1 MKDLYTTVPKWAF
14 LLLLVYLPTHTMA
27 QCLCSD
33 GGAPQQ
39 LTFSQTRRIT
49 PIEDST
55 DFFLPQFDPAIGQL
69 GCVEVFTQLTNIVRM
84 RLENDETFP
93 LNYRVTYQ
101 KDMRLQGPGL
111 TPDLT
116 NTVSKN
122 YGPYPLDAS
131 DGNPFSG
138 PDYVFIGPDTVM
150 RNRYVSRTISSNV
163 VPFLGNGILTYN
175 YKASGRT
182 TVTGGVNYIFSVN
195 SIDSVTVGVNYNYC
209 TNGLLAVGMRDFTA
223 IRKAR
228 QDVLLSWTT
237 QNELSTNRY
246 ELEYSTNGV
255 DFAPIGE
262 LKAQTAAGSKSST
275 YQYPYHFTQDK
286 GNVYFRVKMV
296 SVTGTSTYSAI
307 RSLTADAATGTG
319 VGVYPNPAKQ
329 KVMLQFDTPLQGAY
343 EITLVNM
350 NGQTI
355 LSRNINFNHGTQ
367 QFEVDLGE
375 KTPAGVYYI
384 RAREVSSKR
393 SFVSKVVVAKQ

>member
-1 MKDLYTTVPKWAF
+1 MKELYTTVPKWAF
-14 LLLLVYLPTHTMA
+14 LFLFVYLPTHSSA

-33 GGAPQQ
+33 GSAPQQ
-39 LTFSQTRRIT
+39 LSFSQTRKIT
-49 PIEDST
+49 PLDDST
-55 DFFLPQFDPAIGQL
+55 DFFIPQFDPSIGQL
-69 GCVEVFTQLTNIVRM
+69 GCVELYTRLTNIVRM

-116 NTVSKN
+116 NSFSKN
-122 YGPYPLDAS
+122 YGPYALAES

-150 RNRYVSRTISSNV
+150 RNKYVGRNITSNV

-175 YKASGRT
+175 YKASGKT

-209 TNGLLAVGMRDFTA
+209 TNGLLAVGMRDFNA
-223 IRKAR
+223 VRKAR

-237 QNELSTNRY
+237 QNELSSNRY
-246 ELEYSTNGV
+246 ELEFSTNGT
-255 DFAPIGE
+255 DFRSIGG

-275 YQYPYHFTQDK
+275 YQFPYHFTQEK
-286 GNVYFRVKMV
+286 GTVFFRVKMV
-296 SVTGTSTYSAI
+296 SVTGSATYTAI
-307 RSLTADAATGTG
+307 RSLSADAAMGTG
-319 VGVYPNPAKQ
+319 LGVYPNPAKQ
-329 KVMLQFDTPLQGAY
+329 KVMLQFDNPLQGAY
-343 EITLVNM
+343 EITLVSM
-350 NGQTI
+350 NGQTL
-355 LSRNINFNHGTQ
+355 LSRNINFTHSTQ

-384 RAREVSSKR
+384 RAREVNTNR
-393 SFVSKVVVAKQ
+393 SFVSKVMVSNQ